1 MSYTQFEYSDLMLS
15 DSVIS
20 SNDQLE
26 LTVKVKNTG
35 RREGKEAVLW
45 YIADEVGSYSRPV
58 KQLKH
63 FEKQFLLPGE
73 IKEYSF
79 TINPEDHLSY
89 PDERGKMMMEDGYFK
104 IIVGNL
110 ESRFKLQAD

>member
-1 MSYTQFEYSDLMLS
+1 VLS
-15 DSVIS
+15 DSIIS
-20 SNDQLE
+20 EDDE
-26 LTVKVKNTG
+26 LQVSVKVKNVG
-35 RREGKEAVLW
+35 KREGKEAVLW
-45 YIADEVGSYSRPV
+45 YIADEVGTYSRPV

-79 TINPEDHLSY
+79 TIYPENHLAY
-89 PDERGKMMMEDGYFK
+89 PDERGKMLMEDGYFK

-110 ESRFKLQAD
+110 ESRFKFQTN